1 MGCHWSHERRL
12 LHIYD
17 AHRTTNHHSTC
28 KRRHRMATSMH
39 TGQHVLQGG
48 CAARRRRTSGIIMH
62 QVSIDA
68 AEPRRWPMREQEA
81 DQVLCCVLR
90 GSSHACPAIGFMPF
104 QLGQVLIAAT
114 ISWRP
119 TSSPAPSSSHV
130 SGRRRR
136 APWIQETSFGYV
148 PVVAVSIVVPKGRCV
163 VFTA

>member
-1 MGCHWSHERRL
+1 
-12 LHIYD
+12 
-17 AHRTTNHHSTC
+17 
-28 KRRHRMATSMH
+28 
-39 TGQHVLQGG
+39 
-48 CAARRRRTSGIIMH
+48 
-62 QVSIDA
+62 
-68 AEPRRWPMREQEA
+68 MREQEA

-130 SGRRRR
+130 SGRQRR
-136 APWIQETSFGYV
+136 APWTQVTSFGYV
-148 PVVAVSIVVPKGRCV
+148 PVVAVSIVVRKGRCV